1 MTNIDYRQPLFLSGT
16 PRRGAE
22 NAGQNPTQ
30 KQRLPRV
37 DVEKARTVP
46 LPVPMPMP
54 MPTGPKHTHSCVD
67 WIGTLSLISLVE
79 ASFGS
84 PLLSSR
90 LSSSHLAPSPVFRRS
105 SISQQQL

>member
-1 MTNIDYRQPLFLSGT
+1 MTNTDYRQPLFLSGT

-46 LPVPMPMP
+46 LRMPMP
-54 MPTGPKHTHSCVD
+54 IPMPTETKAHT
-67 WIGTLSLISLVE
+67 I
-79 ASFGS
+79 A
-84 PLLSSR
+84 
-90 LSSSHLAPSPVFRRS
+90 A
-105 SISQQQL
+105 